1 MHFLDDFYLLISATR
16 IVPVS
21 SFCHIQSQHTDIVLL
36 TPLVR
41 AAPIFGLRIDSQLFL
56 DELPIS
62 DLVSRTCPGNSKT
75 PSGGSSLIVTPEL
88 ALSVGNPWAFAE
100 TPF

>member
-1 MHFLDDFYLLISATR
+1 MHFLDDFYLLISVTR

-41 AAPIFGLRIDSQLFL
+41 AAPIFVLRIDSQLFL

-62 DLVSRTCPGNSKT
+62 DLVSRTFRGNSQS
-75 PSGGSSLIVTPEL
+75 PSEDSFSDRYARAGSFGRKSLGVR
-88 ALSVGNPWAFAE
+88 
-100 TPF
+100 